1 MFFLVALATN
11 IKVPEHQTNPKSI
24 FIEQVMTRFHEVNEL
39 YDGTINEVN
48 HLFYATDMSSNK
60 NFTFWNAMKQDDN
73 LAFVDPMEKDIT
85 DHENGGY
92 WSIVHRDTLPNKS
105 RLIKA
110 IWLFKRKR
118 KPDGELLNHKDCLCD
133 HGGMQRWGEKY
144 WETYSPVVNID

>member
-1 MFFLVALATN
+1 MSKN
-11 IKVPEHQTNPKSI
+11 
-24 FIEQVMTRFHEVNEL
+24 
-39 YDGTINEVN
+39 YGVN

-60 NFTFWNAMKQDDN
+60 NFTFRNAMKQDDN

-110 IWLFKRKR
+110 I
-118 KPDGELLNHKDCLCD
+118 
-133 HGGMQRWGEKY
+133 
-144 WETYSPVVNID
+144 